1 MIAYV
6 IKQVI
11 TFVIPSLSFVITY
24 AQPNNYYESC
34 NGLNGE
40 ELKNELHN
48 IIKNHTSY
56 SYTTTKSILR
66 DSDEDPNNSSNIILV
81 YSGNSIDKFNF
92 ASNLQVFHK
101 FETVNPAFF

>member
-1 MIAYV
+1 MKKNILK
-6 IKQVI
+6 ILI
-11 TFVIPSLSFVITY
+11 LSFVITY

-92 ASNLQVFHK
+92 ASN
-101 FETVNPAFF
+101 FEKEGNSFRLA